1 MGGVKSLTRASGVG
15 GCSAA
20 GQWADA
26 FGEAGHTGWSSKSG
40 WGHRMS
46 DTAQMTLDVSAAPE
60 ILVDLV
66 DRPTLWSSLAHDA
79 GLLADMDGLTDDEAA
94 FQVSQAY
101 IAT

>member
-1 MGGVKSLTRASGVG
+1 
-15 GCSAA
+15 
-20 GQWADA
+20 
-26 FGEAGHTGWSSKSG
+26 
-40 WGHRMS
+40 MS
-46 DTAQMTLDVSAAPE
+46 DTAQMTLDVPAAPE

-101 IAT
+101 IATCGGHARITTGFAARLYAKTLTAMRNAHRAAHLAN